1 MTIRGWTTYFY
12 LNWTKT
18 KRQERLRAK
27 EKKNEKKTL
36 KKLVCTSSNDKCRA
50 VRFDSISVVL
60 IFFSSTLL
68 LLASSADG
76 SGYSSKLYQSKTIPV
91 DWNCEYFVCVQ
102 FGRNRK
108 WVQCRW
114 AKLKQYTID
123 SLLPGRFSQVRIENQ
138 CIVANRVPL
147 SFLLRWNAH
156 SMTDERD
163 RWKHINVNTEHQ
175 TFPVLRGQELTPL
188 LRLSTALYYTLH
200 LYDETTKI

>member
-1 MTIRGWTTYFY
+1 MSS
-12 LNWTKT
+12 
-18 KRQERLRAK
+18 RAF
-27 EKKNEKKTL
+27 
-36 KKLVCTSSNDKCRA
+36 
-50 VRFDSISVVL
+50 RFDFGCFNF
-60 IFFSSTLL
+60 FFSSTLL

-147 SFLLRWNAH
+147 SFLLIAWQMKEIDGSTLMWTLN
-156 SMTDERD
+156 T
-163 RWKHINVNTEHQ
+163 KHFQFCVVKNWH
-175 TFPVLRGQELTPL
+175 RCYGYL
-188 LRLSTALYYTLH
+188 LLYTTRYTYMMRQPKFNECILI
-200 LYDETTKI
+200 E